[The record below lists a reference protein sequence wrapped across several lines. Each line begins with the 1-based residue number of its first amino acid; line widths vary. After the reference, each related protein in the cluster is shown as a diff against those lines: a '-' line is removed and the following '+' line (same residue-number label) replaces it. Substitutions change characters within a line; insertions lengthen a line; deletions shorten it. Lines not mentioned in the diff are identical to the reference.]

1 MDQPPANEAL
11 PASIPSAM
19 RDATPAATHGSRP
32 DAAAAPDAAAPSAPI
47 VRRAPLVD
55 ARMSLGSAVLDDLFP
70 EGDAFRRSVRTYVV
84 LLTLSAFIATFG
96 LYQDSVAAIIGAM
109 VVAPLGGAIM
119 AVAAALV
126 TGRVRWQ
133 GLTLLQAGLGA
144 AWVVVVAYVISLLI
158 PDPLVVPPSIEART
172 QPGILDLGVA
182 IAAGAAG
189 AYVAVRR
196 TGSDALP
203 GVAIAVSLVP
213 PLATVGIC
221 LELGR
226 LDDAAGAGLLFLTN
240 FAAIIVAATVV
251 FVIAGAAPSRE
262 MLRERHRLRIGA
274 ALAVVALVAVSVP
287 LVWRAVES
295 VRVTLTEQAAA
306 PVVMAW
312 LGGSDVEV
320 TGYSVK
326 GDSIT
331 LRITGPSQP
340 GDTASLAQAL
350 AVKLGHPVDLEVQW
364 VPAAIQRA
372 TGTP

>member
-1 MDQPPANEAL
+1 MDQRAAEE
-11 PASIPSAM
+11 
-19 RDATPAATHGSRP
+19 ATPASTLDTMHG
-32 DAAAAPDAAAPSAPI
+32 AAPDGLPDASPPDASPPDASPPDASPL
-47 VRRAPLVD
+47 RAPLPD
-55 ARMSLGSAVLDDLFP
+55 ARMSLGPAILDDLFP

-126 TGRVRWQ
+126 TGRMHWQ
-133 GLTLLQAGLGA
+133 GVTLLQAALGA
-144 AWVVVVAYVISLLI
+144 IWVVAIAFAVSLLI
-158 PDPLVVPPSIEART
+158 PDPLVLSPSIEART

-196 TGSDALP
+196 TGTDALP

-226 LDDAAGAGLLFLTN
+226 LEDAAGAGLLFLTN

-262 MLRERHRLRIGA
+262 MLRERHRLRVGA

-287 LVWRAVES
+287 LVWRAADS
-295 VRVTLTEQAAA
+295 VRTTLDEQAAA
-306 PVVMAW
+306 PVVKAW
-312 LGGSDVEV
+312 LGDGELEV
-320 TGYSVK
+320 AGYSIQ
-326 GDSIT
+326 GDSIA
-331 LRITGPSQP
+331 LRLTGPKQP

-350 AVKLGHPVDLEVQW
+350 AVKLGHPVDLEVEW
-364 VPAAIQRA
+364 VPSAIQRA